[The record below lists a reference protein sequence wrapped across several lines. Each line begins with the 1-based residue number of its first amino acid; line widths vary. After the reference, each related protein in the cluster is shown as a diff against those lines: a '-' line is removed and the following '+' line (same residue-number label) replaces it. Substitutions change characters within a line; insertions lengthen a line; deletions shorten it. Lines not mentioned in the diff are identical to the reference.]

1 MRRGAGGSASLAS
14 SSTTKTGTT
23 PKAACSTSCSKTRA
37 SFRSPSTRAGVASAS
52 SDSASSSSAFNRAR
66 LERSRC
72 SAAASSGLADKPVA
86 ESTNRLDPAR
96 LLQSAPD
103 LVRRLLDAEHL
114 ASRSVTRA
122 GEDDHRKRDP
132 ISSRSQRV
140 EDFGSL
146 HVGHLIVEQHQ
157 VGRPCVDA
165 REGFGPA
172 DSDLDHV
179 ARAPQQRGGHLRR
192 AWLIVDDKQ
201 PGHPSQTPTA
211 TYQVQGFFRKT

>member
-103 LVRRLLDAEHL
+103 LVRRLLDAVVEACIVGAPNL
-114 ASRSVTRA
+114 LQQLLTRHNLTSA
-122 GEDDHRKRDP
+122 PGE
-132 ISSRSQRV
+132 Q
-140 EDFGSL
+140 L
-146 HVGHLIVEQHQ
+146 QHQ
-157 VGRPCVDA
+157 VGRPCVAA
-165 REGFGPA
+165 REGVGPA

-179 ARAPQQRGGHLRR
+179 ARAPQQRGGPLRR

-211 TYQVQGFFRKT
+211 TYQVQGFLRKR

>member
-86 ESTNRLDPAR
+86 ESTNRLDPAP

-103 LVRRLLDAEHL
+103 LVRRLLDAVVEACIVRAPNLLEQLRTRHNLTWAPGEQLQHHAQPPLELHGSPAQPRL
-114 ASRSVTRA
+114 AA
-122 GEDDHRKRDP
+122 
-132 ISSRSQRV
+132 
-140 EDFGSL
+140 
-146 HVGHLIVEQHQ
+146 GHLHPQ
-157 VGRPCVDA
+157 P
-165 REGFGPA
+165 
-172 DSDLDHV
+172 S
-179 ARAPQQRGGHLRR
+179 AP
-192 AWLIVDDKQ
+192 
-201 PGHPSQTPTA
+201 
-211 TYQVQGFFRKT
+211 